1 MIKSILEE
9 SVIKWRHIALRQR
22 IPMGDIDCD
31 LCQMYPGECELCPVY
46 AETGRTSCNDTP
58 FVDYDN
64 WLPYAPDNSK
74 IALEESKFF
83 ITLLEDY

>member
-22 IPMGDIDCD
+22 IPMGDKDCE
-31 LCQMYPGECELCPVY
+31 LCQLYPGACELCPVY
-46 AETGRTSCNDTP
+46 AEAGSKSCRNTP
-58 FVDYDN
+58 YEEYNLWF
-64 WLPYAPDNSK
+64 PYARNNSK

-83 ITLLEDY
+83 ITLLEKY